1 MLARD
6 LLLLHP
12 KNAFMRTRIILLLLV
27 VLPLLAFT
35 GAHKFYVSVT
45 NVEYSAEAQ
54 SLQIVSRLFVD
65 DMEQL
70 LETRYGLDAGLG
82 TKDESPLA
90 DDQLR
95 RYFNSKFSVSV
106 NGEER
111 ACEYLGKRY
120 ENDLAVFFLEVPG
133 IPEESLRSVEIRNE
147 LLTDLFE
154 EQKNLVHLK
163 VLGEKKS
170 WVLIRERPKGMLNL

>member
-1 MLARD
+1 MKIRLS
-6 LLLLHP
+6 L
-12 KNAFMRTRIILLLLV
+12 LLLLV
-27 VLPLLAFT
+27 TPLFAFM

-45 NVEYSAEAQ
+45 NVEYSQESQ
-54 SLQIVSRLFVD
+54 SLQIISRLFID

-82 TKDESPLA
+82 TEEESPLA
-90 DDQLR
+90 DNQLE
-95 RYFNSKFSVSV
+95 RYFQSKFSVSV
-106 NGEER
+106 NGEEQ
-111 ACEYLGKRY
+111 AIEFLGKRY
-120 ENDLAVFFLEVPG
+120 ENDLVVFFLEVTD
-133 IPEESLRSVEIRNE
+133 IPEASLQSVEIRNE

>member
-1 MLARD
+1 M
-6 LLLLHP
+6 
-12 KNAFMRTRIILLLLV
+12 KTRLSLLLLLV
-27 VLPLLAFT
+27 LPLFAFT

-65 DMEQL
+65 DMEEL
-70 LETRYGLDAGLG
+70 LEKRYGLDAGLG
-82 TKDESPLA
+82 TDEESPLS
-90 DDQLR
+90 DDHLE

-111 ACEYLGKRY
+111 TCKYLGKRY
-120 ENDLAVFFLEVPG
+120 ENDLVVFFLEVED
-133 IPEESLRSVEIRNE
+133 IPEESLKSVEIRNE
-147 LLTDLFE
+147 MLTDLFE